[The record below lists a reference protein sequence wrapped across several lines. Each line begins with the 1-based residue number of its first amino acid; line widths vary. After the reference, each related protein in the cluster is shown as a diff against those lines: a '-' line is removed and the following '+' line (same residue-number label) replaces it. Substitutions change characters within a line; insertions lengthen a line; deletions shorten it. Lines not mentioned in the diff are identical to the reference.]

1 MLQNQ
6 KVTRLKSVP
15 DYMLLIIQLQIKCNF
30 YDFIPYFSGVK
41 KCDRLPDYMLRYVES
56 SKILLEIIADCMLTA

>member
-1 MLQNQ
+1 MFQNQ

-30 YDFIPYFSGVK
+30 YDFIPGVK